1 MSNFNENLIKQANK
15 VYKKVSRIISKDIL
29 VLEEQQQSIQD
40 ILKTMNDKRIKRAQI
55 VTIEGKLT
63 KVLTTNDLLV
73 MLTKERDTLTTTYYK
88 IH

>member
-1 MSNFNENLIKQANK
+1 MIFVIIVFILLFINNNGSPFFVQKRPGLYE
-15 VYKKVSRIISKDIL
+15 RIFKIL
-29 VLEEQQQSIQD
+29 KF
-40 ILKTMNDKRIKRAQI
+40 KTMNDKRIKRAQI